1 MIFNQLNGFFY
12 RTLFMGADAKAKI
25 FRANRLSVFIQIDP
39 GADIRNPFH
48 TDKYVH
54 DVSPDPD
61 SP

>member
-1 MIFNQLNGFFY
+1 MFFNQLNGFLDG
-12 RTLFMGADAKAKI
+12 TLFMGADTKAEI
-25 FRANRLSVFIQIDP
+25 FGADRLSIFVQIDT
-39 GADIRNPFH
+39 GAYIRHSFH